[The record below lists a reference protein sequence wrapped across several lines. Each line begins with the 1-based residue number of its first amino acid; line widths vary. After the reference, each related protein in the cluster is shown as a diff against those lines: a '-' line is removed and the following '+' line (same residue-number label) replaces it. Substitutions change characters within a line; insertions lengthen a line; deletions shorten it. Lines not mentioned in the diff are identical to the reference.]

1 MSLKVLPPHVRAH
14 LYLFWAGMA
23 LAGLGVLGFFV
34 SFWRVGSAAAA
45 TVDVHADVPVF
56 AYASI
61 AAWVLGLGIMW
72 YSRRQVDRAVAAK
85 LKADREAMFVEFGV
99 NETSAPETIEDTT
112 PDGREP

>member
-23 LAGLGVLGFFV
+23 IAGLGVVGFFL
-34 SFWRVGSAAAA
+34 SFWEVGSAMAAA
-45 TVDVHADVPVF
+45 VDVHEEVPVF

-72 YSRRQVDRAVAAK
+72 YSRRRVDAAVTAK
-85 LKADREAMFVEFGV
+85 LKENREAMFVEFGAD
-99 NETSAPETIEDTT
+99 EIEDSAPEGRDT
-112 PDGREP
+112 

>member
-1 MSLKVLPPHVRAH
+1 VSLKVLPPHVRAH

-23 LAGLGVLGFFV
+23 LAGLGVLGFFI
-34 SFWRVGSAAAA
+34 SFWQVGSASAA
-45 TVDVHADVPVF
+45 TVDVHYDVPVF

-85 LKADREAMFVEFGV
+85 LKADREAMYVEFGV
-99 NETSAPETIEDTT
+99 NETDESA
-112 PDGREP
+112 PDGREA